1 MSLHC
6 INMSSIS
13 LLLFTP
19 KFDTFFS
26 TQQPERQ
33 SPIHVALRLGRLEAT
48 KMLLEA
54 PNFDVTSC
62 DAYHRGKVCTAIP
75 ATDVLIF

>member
-1 MSLHC
+1 M
-6 INMSSIS
+6 
-13 LLLFTP
+13 FTP
-19 KFDTFFS
+19 KFDPFFS

-54 PNFDVTSC
+54 PNFDVTRC
-62 DAYHRGKVCTAIP
+62 DAYHRGKVRTAVAP
-75 ATDVLIF
+75 TDVLIF